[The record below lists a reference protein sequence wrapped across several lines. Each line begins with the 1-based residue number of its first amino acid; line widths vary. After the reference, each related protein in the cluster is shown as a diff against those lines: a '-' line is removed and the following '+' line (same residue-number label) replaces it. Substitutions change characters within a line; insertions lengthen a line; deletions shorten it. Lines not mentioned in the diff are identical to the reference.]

1 MKKLVVMLAAAA
13 MAVAAHAASVDWN
26 VNMTLMDANFENVAG
41 TVTFFM
47 SDDLKTPLANSPLTI
62 TDGEVNGVVTGEDG
76 KSWTARVTISNFDG
90 ESQSYYYDYVFDMDT
105 ANHPGSPDAA
115 TYLSALSGTVYT
127 ALTLDG
133 ALDLFSSPASQGFT
147 AAGGGVPEP
156 SSGLLILIGMAGLA
170 LRRKQK

>member
-1 MKKLVVMLAAAA
+1 MKKLIVVLAAVA
-13 MAVAAHAASVDWN
+13 MAAGVRAASVDWTI
-26 VNMTLMDANFENVAG
+26 NMSLMDANFENVAG

-47 SDDLKTPLANSPLTI
+47 TEDMKTPLANSPFTI
-62 TDGEVNGVVTGEDG
+62 TDGEVTGTVTGEDQ

-90 ESQSYYYDYVFDMDT
+90 ESKSYYYDYVFDMDSVT
-105 ANHPGSPDAA
+105 HAGSPDAA
-115 TYLSALSGTVYT
+115 TYLATLNANTIS

-133 ALDLFSSPASQGFT
+133 ALDLYSSPTSQGFT
-147 AAGGGVPEP
+147 AAGGSIPEP